1 MAARTTDG
9 TARRGWARLP
19 ALLAA
24 IGVPLALVGGLAS
37 CVASELGYLPG
48 DAMERVWDAPRDRP
62 AAEYGNAAW
71 VVGGSVVRSR
81 FDAVTAFDA
90 RSGKRRWEYT
100 VPGRA
105 EICGTSGTVS
115 DAVALIA
122 LSERGKGCATV
133 AALDLKDG
141 GELWRTGRRGGGGDV
156 LATGAGL
163 AVVLDA
169 DERRDGEYAE
179 GTGPVLRGDRALR
192 ALDLR
197 TGAPRWKAA
206 VPKGCLPRRVAVAP
220 GQVLAA
226 LGCAG
231 DEAKLAAFDPADGTA
246 RWTVPLGARRPVAAD
261 AAVTF
266 VSADPTVLKV
276 DEPAQHGV
284 NAFLAFGQDGRRQGT
299 IDAVGTHAAVADG
312 KLFLTAGG
320 GVTAFDLASGDEAWS
335 SGSEDP
341 KRSVTAMHAGGGR
354 VTLLTRHR
362 RDHDELYVFDSAT
375 GDTVDERTFSRDEDE
390 GNGELTGLFR
400 YEDLLITAR
409 WGDGKRQPF
418 SAFRGW

>member
-1 MAARTTDG
+1 M
-9 TARRGWARLP
+9 P
-19 ALLAA
+19 LLLVV

-48 DAMERVWDAPRDRP
+48 DSMERVWDAPRDRP

-71 VVGGSVVRSR
+71 AVGDTVVRSR

-90 RSGKRRWEYT
+90 RSGKRRWEYA

-105 EICGTSGTVS
+105 EVCATADTVS
-115 DAVALIA
+115 DSVALIA
-122 LSERGKGCATV
+122 LGENGKGCATV
-133 AALDLKDG
+133 AAIDLKDG
-141 GELWRTGRRGGGGDV
+141 RELWRTGRRGGGGDV

-163 AVVLDA
+163 AVILGA
-169 DERRDGEYAE
+169 DERRDGEHAE
-179 GTGPVLRGDRALR
+179 GTGPVLRGDRAMR
-192 ALDLR
+192 AVDLR

-206 VPKGCLPRRVAVAP
+206 VPRGCLPREVAVAP
-220 GQVLAA
+220 RRVLAG

-231 DEAKLAAFDPADGTA
+231 DEAKLAAFDPADGKEL
-246 RWTVPLGARRPVAAD
+246 WTVPLGGRRPVAAD
-261 AAVTF
+261 ASVTF
-266 VSADPTVLKV
+266 ASAEPTVLKV
-276 DEPAQHGV
+276 VEPKQHGV
-284 NAFLAFGQDGRRQGT
+284 NAFLAFGADGRAQGR
-299 IDAVGTHAAVADG
+299 IDAFGSHAAVTDG
-312 KLFLTAGG
+312 KLFLGSGG
-320 GVTAFDLASGDEAWS
+320 GVVAFDLVSGDEAWRA
-335 SGSEDP
+335 GSEDP
-341 KRSVTAMHAGGGR
+341 GRSVTAMHAGGGR

-400 YEDLLITAR
+400 YEDLFITAR